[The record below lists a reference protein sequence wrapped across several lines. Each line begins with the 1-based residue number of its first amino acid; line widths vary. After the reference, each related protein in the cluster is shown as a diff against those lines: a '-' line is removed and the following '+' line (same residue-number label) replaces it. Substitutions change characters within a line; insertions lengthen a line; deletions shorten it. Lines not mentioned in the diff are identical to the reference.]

1 MQDTGSN
8 SGGGM
13 KKNGSAKYIHFIITV
28 AIFCLFWNLHL
39 NYVEVQVDRRYSL
52 FVYAIYAIAFYFF
65 ARTYNCYQL
74 GYETP
79 GELIYSQFITS
90 LICIFG
96 AYLGISVIWN
106 KFYPVL
112 MFVVAFACQMI
123 WNILWCFAAT
133 KAYFRHNPPQSSVVV
148 YCDAED
154 LEHVKE
160 IYDSRLF
167 TIEQEIC
174 ISDSTTTEE
183 LLTAIDGYKVLFVT
197 GVPATLRNGLAKHC
211 AEADVQG
218 YFIPHV
224 GDVIMAGAQHV
235 QSFSVPLQMVQRADL
250 DIGYAIVKRGLD
262 ILLSFF
268 GIVLLSPVML
278 IIAIAIKANDGG
290 SIIYKQERLTKNR
303 KKFKIL
309 KFRSMKENA
318 EADGIA
324 RKASEHDDRI
334 TKVGK
339 VIRACRMDE
348 LPQLFN
354 IFTGD
359 MSIVGPRPERPE
371 LAEELSKELSAFDL
385 RLQVKAGLTGY
396 AQVFGKYNTD
406 PADKLKM
413 DLIYI
418 NRMNLIMDMQLMFA
432 TVKILF
438 IKESTEGVKE

>member
-1 MQDTGSN
+1 MYSFFVLKK
-8 SGGGM
+8 M
-13 KKNGSAKYIHFIITV
+13 RKNGSEKYIHFIITV

-39 NYVEVQVDRRYSL
+39 GYAQVQVDRRYSL
-52 FVYAIYAIAFYFF
+52 FVYAIYALAFYFF
-65 ARTYNCYQL
+65 SRTYNCYQL

-79 GELIYSQFITS
+79 GALIYSQFITS

-112 MFVVAFACQMI
+112 MFVLAFACQMI
-123 WNILWCFAAT
+123 WNIVWCFVAT
-133 KAYFRHNPPQSSVVV
+133 KSYFRNNPPQSSVVV
-148 YCDAED
+148 YCDSED

-167 TIEQEIC
+167 VIEQEIC

-183 LLTAIDGYKVLFVT
+183 LLTAVSGYKVMFVT
-197 GVPATLRNGLAKHC
+197 GVPATLRNGLAKYC

-224 GDVIMAGAQHV
+224 GDVIMAGAKHV
-235 QSFSVPLQMVQRADL
+235 QSFSVPLQLVQRANP
-250 DIGYAIVKRGLD
+250 DIGYAIVKRGFD
-262 ILLSFF
+262 IVMSLL
-268 GIVLLSPVML
+268 GIVILSPVML
-278 IIAIAIKANDGG
+278 IIAIAIKVNDGG
-290 SIIYKQERLTKNR
+290 SIIYKQERLTKNGR
-303 KKFKIL
+303 HFMIL

-324 RKASEHDDRI
+324 RKAAENDDRI
-334 TKVGK
+334 TKVGRI
-339 VIRACRMDE
+339 IRACRMDE

-354 IFTGD
+354 IFKGD

-371 LAEELSKELSAFDL
+371 LAAELSKELSAFDL

-396 AQVFGKYNTD
+396 AQVYGKYNTD
-406 PADKLKM
+406 SSDKLKM

-418 NRMNLIMDMQLMFA
+418 NRMNILMDIQLMFA
-432 TVKILF
+432 TIKILF
-438 IKESTEGVKE
+438 LKESTEGVQ